1 MTTGDID
8 KQSYWRLK
16 AVAVWIILL
25 VSTITAW
32 HESSNYQMIA
42 IIITIILAL
51 IKVILVIYSYMEV
64 GGAARWLQILCGLW
78 ILFVFGVIFFCYTQ
92 TEYLLSLIN
101 RAASL

>member
-8 KQSYWRLK
+8 KQSYWQLK

-32 HESSNYQMIA
+32 LESSSYQMIA

-64 GGAARWLQILCGLW
+64 VGAARWLQILCGLW
-78 ILFVFGVIFFCYTQ
+78 ILVVFGVILFSYTMPD
-92 TEYLLSLIN
+92 LLLQSSLM
-101 RAASL
+101 R

>member
-1 MTTGDID
+1 MTTGGID
-8 KQSYWRLK
+8 KQSYWQLK
-16 AVAVWIILL
+16 AVTVWIILL

-64 GGAARWLQILCGLW
+64 TGAARWLQILCGLW
-78 ILFVFGVIFFCYTQ
+78 ILIVFGVILFSYTMPGFLLQ
-92 TEYLLSLIN
+92 LSLMQ
-101 RAASL
+101 

>member
-78 ILFVFGVIFFCYTQ
+78 ILVVFGVILFSYTMPGFLLQ
-92 TEYLLSLIN
+92 LSLMQ
-101 RAASL
+101 

>member
-8 KQSYWRLK
+8 KQSYWQLK

-32 HESSNYQMIA
+32 LESSNYQMIA

-64 GGAARWLQILCGLW
+64 VGAARWLQILCGLW
-78 ILFVFGVIFFCYTQ
+78 ILVVFGVILFSYTMPD
-92 TEYLLSLIN
+92 LLLQSSLM
-101 RAASL
+101 